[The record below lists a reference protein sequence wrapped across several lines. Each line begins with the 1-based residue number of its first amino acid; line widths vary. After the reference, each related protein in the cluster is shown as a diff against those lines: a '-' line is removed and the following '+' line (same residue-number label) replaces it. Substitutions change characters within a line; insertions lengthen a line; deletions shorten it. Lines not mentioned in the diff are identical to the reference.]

1 MKKSQC
7 GFCLQQQQQEK
18 SKQELKNYCPISKVI
33 ILKISERLLYDR
45 MYKFFTENSLI
56 S

>member
-1 MKKSQC
+1 MWLVFNSNNKK
-7 GFCLQQQQQEK
+7 K